1 MAEEYKDQDVEVSR
15 AMTCVVFLA
24 LFMFSIIDVAY
35 ALVKPCSVS
44 FGVIMLGKKTYS
56 SKKKHVYPL
65 SVRFYKHVRFIKII
79 SENFNKFSIFIDI

>member
-24 LFMFSIIDVAY
+24 LFIFSIIDVAY
-35 ALVKPCSVS
+35 ALVKPYSVS

-56 SKKKHVYPL
+56 SKKNMFIHC
-65 SVRFYKHVRFIKII
+65 RFV
-79 SENFNKFSIFIDI
+79 SINMFGL